1 VPAKNKVRVGFDMD
15 SSLLVLRAQNQKV
28 SMQKNVDDFP
38 AREEEA
44 QNIFSTL

>member
-1 VPAKNKVRVGFDMD
+1 MPAKNKVRVGFDLD
-15 SSLLVLRAQNQKV
+15 SSLLLGAQNQKV
-28 SMQKNVDDFP
+28 SMLKNVDDFP

>member
-1 VPAKNKVRVGFDMD
+1 MPAKNKVRVGFDMD
-15 SSLLVLRAQNQKV
+15 SSLLLRAQNQKV